1 MQSLVRAP
9 LAMFSSFPRRLPR
22 FCFGNAS
29 PHVRFHARGTR
40 GFRPMLKRLISL
52 FSRNESTPSA
62 PTEDVAPASPAGD
75 HLPRRSRQRRH
86 HGQREGQ
93 AELPLG
99 GAEAGASPVAPRA
112 PAPSIDRSRS
122 TMAPA
127 AAAPT
132 RTAMPTSGERP
143 QHFSLIDTAAG
154 LAPLYAALDRVDE
167 VAMDTEADNMF
178 HYRTRVCLLQFLVDG
193 DVYLVDLMPP
203 LPLAPLWER
212 LAQKHLIM
220 HGSDFDIRLLHDLCK
235 FRPRS
240 IFDTMLAAQLLN
252 RPRVGLGALLEQH
265 FGLQLD
271 KSGQKANWS
280 KRPITPK
287 LLDYASLDVWHL
299 PALRDLLTRELAA
312 LGRLDWLD
320 QQCRRQIESGLTGF
334 PRDEENA
341 WRVGPADRLRGR
353 GLSVLHA
360 VWHWREEWAAEL
372 DTPPFKV
379 CNNDLLLRIASAI
392 EEGEAPESILA
403 QVNLGKRQSRLAP
416 SLSAAM
422 RTGLERDPATL
433 PRRPRAERIH
443 LSAEEIARQDRIKTH
458 RDAVAVRLD
467 LDPTL
472 IAPRSTLV
480 SLCREPGSLDE
491 VLLPWQADLLR
502 ESPDFPATAPSGR
515 A

>member
-1 MQSLVRAP
+1 
-9 LAMFSSFPRRLPR
+9 
-22 FCFGNAS
+22 
-29 PHVRFHARGTR
+29 
-40 GFRPMLKRLISL
+40 MLKRLISL
-52 FSRNESTPSA
+52 FTRSNSAADAPEAPAAPAPGDEPSA
-62 PTEDVAPASPAGD
+62 NGKHPRS
-75 HLPRRSRQRRH
+75 RRSRSRRR
-86 HGQREGQ
+86 GPRADQP
-93 AELPLG
+93 ELPLE
-99 GAEAGASPVAPRA
+99 EAAPSRPAA
-112 PAPSIDRSRS
+112 PAPRPITPRPLPAR
-122 TMAPA
+122 TRAAMAPA
-127 AAAPT
+127 APAPE
-132 RTAMPTSGERP
+132 RTASPTSGERP
-143 QHFSLIDTAAG
+143 PHFTLIDTPAG

-193 DVYLVDLMPP
+193 EVYLVDLMTP
-203 LPLAPLWER
+203 LPLEPLWER
-212 LAQKHLIM
+212 LGQKHLIM
-220 HGSDFDIRLLHDLCK
+220 HGSDFDIRLLHDLCR

-287 LLDYASLDVWHL
+287 LLDYAALDVWHL
-299 PALRDLLTRELAA
+299 PALRDLLTRELAV
-312 LGRLDWLD
+312 LDRLDWLD

-353 GLSVLHA
+353 GLSVLHS
-360 VWHWREEWAAEL
+360 VWHWRERWAEEL

-379 CNNDLLLRIASAI
+379 CNNDLLVNIALAI
-392 EEGEAPESILA
+392 EEGDSTESVLA
-403 QVNLGKRQSRLAP
+403 KVNLGKRQPRLAG
-416 SLSAAM
+416 SLAAAI
-422 RTGLERDPATL
+422 REGLDRDPATL
-433 PRRPRAERIH
+433 PRRPRTERIH
-443 LSAEEIARQDRIKTH
+443 LSAEEIARQDRIKAH
-458 RDAVAVRLD
+458 RDQVAAKLE

-480 SLCREPGSLDE
+480 TLCREPALLDE

-502 ESPDFPATAPSGR
+502 SSPDLSPVSNA
-515 A
+515 